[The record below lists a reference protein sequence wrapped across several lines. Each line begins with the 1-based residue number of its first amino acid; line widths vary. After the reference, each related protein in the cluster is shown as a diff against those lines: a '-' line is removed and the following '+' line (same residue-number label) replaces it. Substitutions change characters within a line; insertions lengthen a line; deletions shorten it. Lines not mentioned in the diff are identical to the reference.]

1 MVESKRI
8 PKRLYNVSEAAT
20 YLGRSPWAVRRLI
33 WSGMLPEV
41 RAGRRVHVDI
51 QDMDTFIQ
59 DNKIMES
66 AH

>member
-1 MVESKRI
+1 MVVAKEIR
-8 PKRLYNVSEAAT
+8 KRLYNVSEAAT
-20 YLGRSPWAVRRLI
+20 YLGRSRWAVRRLI